1 MTNIQ
6 EQAVNL
12 IQQLPDS
19 RLQAI
24 IRLAE
29 SEIKQLHSDNDE
41 IYEKKKRAFLV
52 LNSIGLDLP
61 EDFDPDKEFA
71 EAMEEKYGPLD

>member
-52 LNSIGLDLP
+52 LNSIDLDLP
-61 EDFDPDKEFA
+61 ENFDPDKEFA
-71 EAMEEKYGPLD
+71 EGMEEKYGPLD